1 MHAITYAC
9 IYVRTQ
15 ATKQVIGLFADAG
28 SPKQNTKNRDTDDGG
43 STAIASV
50 RDNTHCR
57 CVGLAGLGID
67 RKTKISC
74 FGLTKKKTHTDKRQL
89 FTFLSV
95 CFLTS
100 FPPSLPPP
108 FVTGIVLDEASGG
121 GENDFT
127 LLGYLLHFAT
137 SKYLFSTCNAFNR
150 STSDESPSASAQ
162 SLT

>member
-1 MHAITYAC
+1 M
-9 IYVRTQ
+9 YVRTQ

-28 SPKQNTKNRDTDDGG
+28 SRKQNTKNRDTDDGG
-43 STAIASV
+43 STASI
-50 RDNTHCR
+50 RDTTHCR

-95 CFLTS
+95 CFLAS
-100 FPPSLPPP
+100 FPPAPPP
-108 FVTGIVLDEASGG
+108 LFVTGIVLDEASGG
-121 GENDFT
+121 GDNDFT

-150 STSDESPSASAQ
+150 STSDELPSASAQ
-162 SLT
+162 SRT